1 MGKRYLI
8 IAGEASG
15 DLHGSALVKALKV
28 VDPSVELVGIGGDRM
43 EKEGVKLLFHI
54 KQMAFLGFG
63 EVVKH
68 LPYILKVQKKL
79 LSEAR
84 EKKVDAVVLID
95 YPGFNLNIAKKFKKM
110 GLRVVYYIAPQ
121 VWAWGQNRVKK
132 LKARTDIVLSVF
144 PFEEKFFKG
153 KGLNVEFV
161 GNPLAERISN
171 YSFLP
176 EIEFR
181 AMWGLDPNKP
191 ILALLPGSRK
201 HEVELLLKPA
211 LEGARKLVKEFGFQI
226 VVGCADTIDDSL
238 LKGIDNGADY
248 TIIKGYQFEIK
259 KYATFGIVKSGTST
273 MEAALLDMPLVLI
286 YKTSNLTYQI
296 GKRLIKIGNLGM
308 VNIIA
313 EETIVPE
320 LIQDEVTGEN
330 IYKTASRLLS
340 SPELLKK
347 QTDGFARIKTNL
359 GKHKASETAAKII
372 LNET

>member
-28 VDPSVELVGIGGDRM
+28 IDPSVELFGIGGDKM

-68 LPYILKVQKKL
+68 LPYIIKVQKRL
-79 LSEAR
+79 LLEAR
-84 EKKVDAVVLID
+84 KKKVDAVVLID
-95 YPGFNLNIAKKFKKM
+95 YPGFNLNIAKKFKKT

-132 LKARTDIVLSVF
+132 LKERTDIVLSVF
-144 PFEEKFFKG
+144 PFEEKFFKS

-161 GNPLAERISN
+161 GNPLAERIFN
-171 YSFLP
+171 YSFIP

-181 AMWGLDPNKP
+181 EKWGLNPNKP
-191 ILALLPGSRK
+191 ILAVLPGSRN

-211 LEGARKLVKEFGFQI
+211 LEGGRKLVKDFGFQI

-238 LKGIDNGADY
+238 LREIDNGIDY
-248 TIIKGYQFEIK
+248 TVIKGYQFEIK
-259 KYATFGIVKSGTST
+259 KYATLGIVKSGTST
-273 MEAALLDMPLVLI
+273 MEAALLDMPSVLI

-313 EETIVPE
+313 EETIIPE
-320 LIQDEVTGEN
+320 LIQDEVTAEN
-330 IYKTASRLLS
+330 IYNKASELLL

-347 QTDGFARIKTNL
+347 QTDGFDRIKANL

>member
-28 VDPSVELVGIGGDRM
+28 IDPSVELFGIGGDKM

-68 LPYILKVQKKL
+68 LPYIIKVQKRL
-79 LSEAR
+79 LLEAR

-95 YPGFNLNIAKKFKKM
+95 YPGFNLNIAKKFKKT

-132 LKARTDIVLSVF
+132 LKERTDIVLSVF
-144 PFEEKFFKG
+144 PFEEKFFKS

-161 GNPLAERISN
+161 GNPLAERIFN
-171 YSFLP
+171 YSFIP

-181 AMWGLDPNKP
+181 EKWGLNPNKP
-191 ILALLPGSRK
+191 ILAVLPGSRN

-211 LEGARKLVKEFGFQI
+211 LEGGRKLVKDFGFQI

-238 LKGIDNGADY
+238 LREIDNGIDY
-248 TIIKGYQFEIK
+248 TVIKGYQFEIK
-259 KYATFGIVKSGTST
+259 KYATLGIVKSGTST
-273 MEAALLDMPLVLI
+273 MEAALLDMPSVLI

-320 LIQDEVTGEN
+320 LIQDEVTAEN
-330 IYKTASRLLS
+330 IYNKASELLL

-347 QTDGFARIKTNL
+347 QTDGFDRIKANL